1 MMHRLHVS
9 DVVYSDEMN
18 ERRANIL
25 NMVAESYIRSAHP
38 VASSFIAERLSVSSA
53 TVRNDFSALEDEGYL
68 QQPHTSSGRIPTR
81 LGFETYAKRYI
92 PPERLPEPYRQMI
105 TERLH
110 GVHGDTLFQ
119 RVADVTA
126 ELSGYAVV
134 VTLPAD
140 DSLRTLEIHLS
151 NLSNSRLL
159 AVIVL
164 ENGLIRQLIVELE
177 PTPDDAVL
185 REAERS
191 LRQLALPV
199 ALLPEGLADIA
210 RRTDESLTQTLLAL
224 ADALERLNP
233 PRVFSQ
239 GLRQVLSEPESND
252 PEFVRQLVERL
263 ENPDVCCADA
273 LMVLLE
279 EPLANIAASVPF
291 GLAPAS
297 LIIVGP
303 ARMRYR
309 ESLTIAHGVT
319 QYMLSQYTGGAQLN

>member
-1 MMHRLHVS
+1 
-9 DVVYSDEMN
+9 MN
-18 ERRANIL
+18 ERRAHIL
-25 NMVAESYIRSAHP
+25 DMVAESYIRSAHP
-38 VASSFIAERLSVSSA
+38 VASSMIAERLSVSSA

-68 QQPHTSSGRIPTR
+68 QQPHTSAGRIPTR
-81 LGFETYAKRYI
+81 LGFETYARKFI
-92 PPERLPEPYRQMI
+92 PPEHLPKAY
-105 TERLH
+105 ERLIAERLA

-134 VTLPAD
+134 VALPSD
-140 DSLRTLEIHLS
+140 ESLRTLEIHLS
-151 NLSNSRLL
+151 NLSSSRLL

-177 PTPDDAVL
+177 PTPEDAIL

-199 ALLPEGLADIA
+199 ALLPEGLTDIA
-210 RRTDESLTQTLLAL
+210 KRTDESLTQTLLAL
-224 ADALERLNP
+224 ADALKRLTP

-239 GLRQVLSEPESND
+239 GLRQVLSEPESSD
-252 PEFVRQLVERL
+252 PEFVRQLVDHL
-263 ENPDVCCADA
+263 ENPDLPYPET

-279 EPLANIAASVPF
+279 EPLANVAASVPF
-291 GLAPAS
+291 GMAPAS

-309 ESLTIAHGVT
+309 ESLTIAHGVA
-319 QYMLSQYTGGAQLN
+319 QYMMGQYADGARLN